1 VTKRLNGTWGK
12 VVIAVASIALT
23 MCAMLL
29 ASGRSV
35 GRFEERLITV
45 VAEENKSREIVA
57 IHDKKIAVL
66 ETQLTQIQNSVENTA
81 TVQQLILDEI
91 RAQ

>member
-1 VTKRLNGTWGK
+1 MTKRLNGTWGK
-12 VVIAVASIALT
+12 VVIAVASIVLT

-66 ETQLTQIQNSVENTA
+66 ETQLTQIQHSVENTA

>member
-1 VTKRLNGTWGK
+1 MTKRLNGTWGK
-12 VVIAVASIALT
+12 VVIAVASIVLT

>member
-12 VVIAVASIALT
+12 VVIAVASIVLT